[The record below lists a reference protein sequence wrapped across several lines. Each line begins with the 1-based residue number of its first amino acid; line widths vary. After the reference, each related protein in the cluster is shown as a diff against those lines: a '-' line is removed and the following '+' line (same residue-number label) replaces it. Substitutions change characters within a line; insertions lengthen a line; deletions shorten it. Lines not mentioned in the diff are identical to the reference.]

1 MSHEIR
7 NRIVRP
13 ASADEKSRHDTI
25 REQIA
30 QELPELKEWARKAAV
45 RHRERIAVGT
55 VLTSQETRVLDAIDD
70 YAAKHSLSGRGAV
83 VREAL
88 ARLLG
93 IEIARQ

>member
-7 NRIVRP
+7 NRIVRF
-13 ASADEKSRHDTI
+13 ASADEKSRHAAI

-30 QELPELKEWARKAAV
+30 QELPELKEWARKAAE
-45 RHRERIAVGT
+45 RHREHIAVGT
-55 VLTSQETRVLDAIDD
+55 VLTSEEAEVLNAIDE

-93 IEIARQ
+93 IQIARQ